1 MNSFS
6 VVIPVKDGGPLL
18 ERVLSAVRA
27 QGDLEL
33 IVIDSGSR
41 DGSLEVARSAGA
53 ELIEIAPED
62 FGHGKTR
69 NLGMER
75 ASGERVCFLTQDA
88 VPEPGWLDAYREAF
102 ALDERVGA
110 AFGPHLPQPDT
121 SPMIAR
127 ELTEFFH
134 GFSPD
139 GGLVIHRSGDLTFL
153 SNVNACYARAC
164 WEDVRFEDVAYA
176 EDQAF
181 GRAMLEAGWAKVFH
195 PGAAVRHAHDYRA
208 IEFVKRYFDEYRGLR
223 DTSGHVE
230 PLQPV
235 TVARQV
241 VRDERWMRE
250 RGIASAERGRWVARS
265 AVHHA
270 GRQIGAALGSRSD
283 RLPHVLQSALSL
295 EGRGGAPATQTPDLP
310 HGRHVPPADGEA
322 PFEAILEA
330 KRGHAPLD
338 DPVPGMADRDSLH
351 VAVLIPPF
359 MRGSGGHN
367 TIFTLIR
374 RLEQMGHDCT
384 IWMYDPERRHYEGAA
399 TLRRRICEEF
409 VQVRA
414 PVFKGFADWHGA
426 DVAVATGWD
435 TAWQTVILPGCRARA
450 YLINDHEPEF
460 FATSSEAEWAAGTY
474 GLGLY
479 GISASRWLRDM
490 LAERYGQRGDWFR
503 LGVDHSIYQPKAI
516 ERDRDTV
523 IFYARGYTPRR
534 AVPLGAL
541 ALEELHQRR
550 PETKFVLFGG
560 SERVRHGFPYELLGI
575 AAPDTLA
582 WRYSAAT
589 VGLCLS
595 LTNYSLIPQE
605 MMACGLPCVDVS
617 GGSTEYELGRDSGVE
632 LAERDPVAVA
642 DALQRL
648 LDERAAW
655 ERRSTA
661 GLELAETASWDFAA
675 RQVETALRAA
685 LREREVATLAPP
697 SD

>member
-1 MNSFS
+1 MSSFS

-18 ERVLSAVRA
+18 DRALSAVRA

-41 DGSLEVARSAGA
+41 DGSVAAARGVAD
-53 ELIEIAPED
+53 ELIEIPPEE
-62 FGHGKTR
+62 FGHGRTR

-75 ASGERVCFLTQDA
+75 ASGELVCFLTQDA

-102 ALDERVGA
+102 TLDPRVGA
-110 AFGPHLPQPDT
+110 AFGPHLPHPDT

-127 ELTEFFH
+127 ELTEFFE

-139 GGLVIHRSGDLTFL
+139 GGPVVHRRGDLTFL

-164 WEDVRFEDVAYA
+164 WEEIRFDDVPYA

-181 GRAMLEAGWAKVFH
+181 GRAMIEAGWAKVFH
-195 PGAAVRHAHDYRA
+195 PDAAVRHAHDYGA
-208 IEFVKRYFDEYRGLR
+208 VEFVKRYFDEYRGLR

-230 PLQPV
+230 PLQPM

-241 VRDERWMRE
+241 ARDERWMRE
-250 RGIASAERGRWVARS
+250 RGMTGAARGRWVARS
-265 AVHHA
+265 AMHHA
-270 GRQIGAALGSRSD
+270 GRQIGATLGSRSR
-283 RLPHVLQSALSL
+283 RLPAGLQSALSL
-295 EGRGGAPATQTPDLP
+295 EGRGAATPAAARELP
-310 HGRHVPPADGEA
+310 RGRNVPPADGEA

-330 KRGHAPLD
+330 KRGHAPLA
-338 DPVPGMADRDSLH
+338 DPVPGMADRESLH

-374 RLEQMGHDCT
+374 RLERMGHDCT
-384 IWMYDPERRHYEGAA
+384 IWMYDPERRHHEGAA

-409 VQVRA
+409 GPVRA

-426 DVAVATGWD
+426 DVAVATGWE
-435 TAWQTVILPGCRARA
+435 TAWQAVILPDCRARA

-460 FATSSEAEWAAGTY
+460 FATSAEAEWAEGTY

-503 LGVDHSIYQPKAI
+503 LGVDHGIYQPRPV

-550 PETKFVLFGG
+550 PQTKFVLFGG
-560 SERVRHGFPYELLGI
+560 TERVRWGFPYELLGI
-575 AAPDTLA
+575 AAPQTLA
-582 WRYSAAT
+582 LRYCAAT

-605 MMACGLPCVDVS
+605 MMACGLPCVDLA
-617 GGSTEYELGRDSGVE
+617 GGSTEYELGTDSGVE
-632 LAERDPVAVA
+632 LAERDPVALA
-642 DALQRL
+642 DALERL
-648 LDERAAW
+648 LDDEAAW
-655 ERRSTA
+655 ARRSEA
-661 GLELAETASWDFAA
+661 GLQVVETASWDFAA
-675 RQVETALRAA
+675 HQVEAALRAA
-685 LREREVATLAPP
+685 LRERDREAEPASPV
-697 SD
+697 